1 MTAVDDRTESHVR
14 AVLRAVAEATTIPE
28 RPGLGT
34 TTPLR
39 LAGDLDGTRRDRRRP
54 PRSRAGR
61 RLTAAAIAA
70 AVVVLAGTAVLLG
83 GDGGPDTETG
93 SSSPTASVT
102 EPRGFRGS
110 MYGLDHADLPAG
122 FLTAESTADDV
133 NHRWAAP
140 LDADIYALDGGGVAA
155 VVTGPA
161 AQLAEALDD
170 DFGAADDV
178 DGTNEEI
185 PLSNGTTAVVVGTD
199 KEDWVELAVRGDG
212 RWLGA
217 IRANRATVDEV
228 LPLAE
233 HLADPAGDRPGQL
246 VESTTT
252 HALASGSDRVGAMMT
267 YAKPASASGP
277 VTTGDITVRT
287 EVGIGL
293 DPLVRHL
300 ADEEVDI
307 AGHPGYLT
315 SSAGEIWVTWE
326 PEPGIVVTL
335 GAWAWGQEGL
345 DADAV
350 VDLAGKVLPVVTTAV
365 PQSEEDEPGG

>member
-1 MTAVDDRTESHVR
+1 MTAVDDRTEDHVR

-28 RPGLGT
+28 RPVLDA

-39 LAGDLDGTRRDRRRP
+39 LVGDLDGARGDQRRR

-61 RLTAAAIAA
+61 LVAAVAIAA

-83 GDGGPDTETG
+83 GDAGPDTQTGPTG
-93 SSSPTASVT
+93 STPA
-102 EPRGFRGS
+102 PRGFRGQL
-110 MYGLDHADLPAG
+110 YGLAQADLPAG
-122 FLTAESTADDV
+122 FVTAESAADDAS
-133 NHRWAAP
+133 HSWGAP
-140 LDADIYALDGGGVAA
+140 LDADIYALEGGGVAA
-155 VVTGPA
+155 VVTGPP
-161 AQLAEALDD
+161 AQLAGALDD
-170 DFGAADDV
+170 HFGDA
-178 DGTNEEI
+178 GTDAET
-185 PLSNGTTAVVVGTD
+185 PLGNGTTAVVLTTD

-217 IRANRATVDEV
+217 IRANRATLAEV

-233 HLADPAGDRPGQL
+233 HIADPAGDRPGQL

-252 HALASGSDRVGAMMT
+252 QALASGSDRVGAMIT
-267 YAKPASASGP
+267 YARPAGESGGP

-287 EVGIGL
+287 EVRTGL

-315 SSAGEIWVTWE
+315 SSDSEIWVTWE
-326 PEPGIVVTL
+326 PEPGTVVSV

-345 DADAV
+345 DRGDV

-365 PQSEEDEPGG
+365 PRS